1 MTNNWRPSTPPK
13 QQERQQ
19 QQQERQRHRVAARYK
34 GCPAARPNG
43 AGDDAGAQPRRGIGP
58 VVSLRY
64 GAEAVGSEGRSVG
77 AKEPF
82 QTTVKTPIASVKT
95 MEWVA

>member
-1 MTNNWRPSTPPK
+1 MDEDWDDEQLAALDAAEAGCLYGSPQPRSTPLMSLPYRRC
-13 QQERQQ
+13 QISS
-19 QQQERQRHRVAARYK
+19 
-34 GCPAARPNG
+34 PNKK
-43 AGDDAGAQPRRGIGP
+43 
-58 VVSLRY
+58 
-64 GAEAVGSEGRSVG
+64 VG

>member
-1 MTNNWRPSTPPK
+1 MVVESETALGSALQWNPNEDGARGERRP
-13 QQERQQ
+13 
-19 QQQERQRHRVAARYK
+19 
-34 GCPAARPNG
+34 PNEDG
-43 AGDDAGAQPRRGIGP
+43 AGRE
-58 VVSLRY
+58 
-64 GAEAVGSEGRSVG
+64 EAVGSEGRSVG